1 MKGKDT
7 VELSV
12 LQRNPRD
19 IYQKLNYLF
28 INTQD
33 VADKVQITVGLH
45 DGSFTHLKS
54 R

>member
-19 IYQKLNYLF
+19 IYQKWNYLF

-33 VADKVQITVGLH
+33 VPDKVQITVCLH
-45 DGSFTHLKS
+45 DGSFTPLKS